1 MFDRRGWALG
11 VALLCLS
18 AAAAPKK
25 TKKPAPPP
33 KPVPLAP
40 APAPTPPA
48 ECAVFAECLKA
59 LNDAF
64 ESGDAEAAQR
74 VAARAEG
81 FAKEPKDQAALL
93 AVQGALDA
101 QSLGLTPQTREA
113 VKRRFGQAQRL
124 DPGLTVIAIPA
135 FARTDA
141 LEALWEEARPV
152 IAPKPEVIVEVKEVP
167 VEVPAP
173 PPHRKFPVATTVL
186 GALGVAAVGTG
197 GAFGYLAGSTNAQAM
212 ATPGDLARYQTGQ
225 QAQQQALIANACFAG
240 AGALAL
246 ALVRWQPMLEVAQ
259 ILHQIVGP

>member
-25 TKKPAPPP
+25 TKKAAPPP
-33 KPVPLAP
+33 KPVPVAP
-40 APAPTPPA
+40 APAPAPPP
-48 ECAVFAECLKA
+48 ECAVFADCVKA

-64 ESGDAEAAQR
+64 ESGDFEAAQR
-74 VAARAEG
+74 LAARAEG

-124 DPGLTVIAIPA
+124 DPALTVIAIPA

-152 IAPKPEVIVEVKEVP
+152 ITPKPEVIVEVKEVP
-167 VEVPAP
+167 VEAP
-173 PPHRKFPVATTVL
+173 PPPKKFPVATTVL
-186 GALGVAAVGTG
+186 GALGVAAAGTG
-197 GAFGYLAGSTNAQAM
+197 GAFGYLAGSTNARAM
-212 ATPGDLARYQTGQ
+212 ATPGDLARFQTSQ

-240 AGALAL
+240 AGGLAL
-246 ALVRWQPMLEVAQ
+246 AAVVTFLVVE
-259 ILHQIVGP
+259 